1 MDVRILNHQIDITVR
16 FCETDAAGHVNNT
29 SYFIYLEEARGKF
42 FDSYLPGDLSN
53 LGRFIIASTKCDFL
67 SQAYFKQKLT
77 VSTRVSKIGTK
88 SFGFDHEILATET
101 GARIAKAEAVIVC
114 FNYEEQKTEP
124 ISPALRKILEGH
136 LVTN

>member
-1 MDVRILNHQIDITVR
+1 MNQETEITVR

-42 FDSYLPGDLSN
+42 FEKIVPDRNATP
-53 LGRFIIASTKCDFL
+53 GRFIIASTKCDFL
-67 SQAYFKQKLT
+67 AQAYFNQKLT
-77 VSTRVSKIGTK
+77 VSTRISKIGTK
-88 SFGFDHEILATET
+88 SFSFDHMIKATDT
-101 GARIAKAEAVIVC
+101 GLLVAKAEAVIVC

-124 ISPALRKILEGH
+124 IPSNLRNVLEGH